1 MAFELIVI
9 GVSLGGLT
17 AVKQVLE
24 ALPKGF
30 PVAVAVVQHRRQDA
44 GETLVN
50 LLQDLTSLPLAEP
63 DDKDAIRPG
72 YVYLAPSDY
81 HLLVEKG
88 HFALSTDA
96 PVWHARPSID
106 VLFESAADV
115 YRERLIGVVLT
126 GNSQDGAQGLAAV
139 KRKGGLTVVQD
150 PQTAEAA
157 AMPEAAIAAVEVD
170 KVLPLEAIGPFLA
183 DVCGPK

>member
-1 MAFELIVI
+1 MAYELIVI

-17 AVKQVLE
+17 AVKKVLE

-30 PVAVAVVQHRRQDA
+30 PAAVAVVQHRRLDA
-44 GETLVN
+44 DEMLVN
-50 LLQDLTSLPLAEP
+50 LLQDLTAMPVVEP
-63 DDKDAIRPG
+63 EDKDPIRPG

-106 VLFESAADV
+106 ALFESAADA
-115 YRERLIGVVLT
+115 YRERVVGVILT
-126 GNSQDGAQGLAAV
+126 GNSQDGAQGLAV
-139 KRKGGLTVVQD
+139 IKRKGGLTMVQD
-150 PQTAEAA
+150 PHTAEAA
-157 AMPEAAIAAVEVD
+157 AMPKAAIAATAVD
-170 KVLPLEAIGPFLA
+170 KVLPLEAIGPCLA
-183 DVCGPK
+183 EVGGTQ